1 MSDLRIEKLSKSFGE
16 KQVLRDLT
24 LTIPEGEVTSLL
36 GASGSGKTTLLRIL
50 AGLEKRDSGE
60 ISGLPKAI
68 SYVFQEDRLCE
79 EFSAVSNL
87 HFAVGKRKTKQ
98 ELRELLS
105 KLGLSESMERPV
117 KELSG
122 GMKRR
127 VAIARALICE
137 YELLLL
143 DEPFKGLDASLKQE
157 VMDVV
162 KRRSAGKTVL
172 LVTHDTS
179 EAEYFG
185 GKTVTFS

>member
-1 MSDLRIEKLSKSFGE
+1 MSDVRIEKLSKSFGE

-105 KLGLSESMERPV
+105 ELGLSESMERPV

-143 DEPFKGLDASLKQE
+143 DEPFKGLDAGLKDK
-157 VMDVV
+157 VMGYVGDRLGT
-162 KRRSAGKTVL
+162 RRLVL
-172 LVTHDTS
+172 ITHDKS
-179 EAEYFG
+179 EAEALCEE
-185 GKTVTFS
+185 TIEL